1 MSGGGVFD
9 AVGRLLGMISGGEV
23 SEDAE
28 IREAEV
34 SYSLPAA
41 LILEE
46 YDNLNK

>member
-1 MSGGGVFD
+1 
-9 AVGRLLGMISGGEV
+9 MISGGEV